1 MGKSLNKI
9 VFEIKISAMS
19 LTLIEFVNRPV
30 LAKMLPN
37 VDGSIATA
45 SDEFMYHWHRT

>member
-1 MGKSLNKI
+1 MRKNLNKI
-9 VFEIKISAMS
+9 LFQINSSAMS

-30 LAKMLPN
+30 LAIMLPN

-45 SDEFMYHWHRT
+45 SDELMYHWHRT